1 MMSSSLASEQ
11 HASVQGRKVRLTKND
26 RLVLT
31 ALEGAGAPLKA
42 YDLLERLKV
51 QGIGAPM
58 TVYRA
63 LDRLQKQGLVH
74 KLDGLGAFMVC
85 CHGQPHEVETFMI
98 CRDCEKV
105 AEVKEG
111 AQRLHD
117 IAHRA
122 SEGFE
127 FSVDLIRVEIRG
139 TCKDCAD

>member
-1 MMSSSLASEQ
+1 MMSSLAQ
-11 HASVQGRKVRLTKND
+11 QQTSVAGRKPRLTKND

-31 ALEGAGAPLKA
+31 ALESAEAPLKA

-85 CHGQPHEVETFMI
+85 SHGHPHEVETFII

-105 AEVKEG
+105 EEIKDG

-117 IAHRA
+117 VAHHA
-122 SEGFE
+122 SDNFD
-127 FSVDLIRVEIRG
+127 FKADLIRVEIRG
-139 TCKDCAD
+139 TCKDCAA